1 MYIVLQ
7 ILWQDFSCDGHKMT
21 DVEFDQPMEER
32 ATMDQQQKVVK
43 VEKSSVKRR
52 CRKSTQKK
60 GKEVNNNS
68 APEAGRLI
76 QIDNVNFISSQSHL
90 DLSQL
95 YHCEHVGAADCSA
108 PELLT
113 AEVIASRCFAPNC
126 SYTMSA
132 AAANYFLHRNKLCSC
147 RID

>member
-7 ILWQDFSCDGHKMT
+7 ILWQDFSCDEHKMT
-21 DVEFDQPMEER
+21 DVEFDQLMEER
-32 ATMDQQQKVVK
+32 AKMDQQQKVVK

-52 CRKSTQKK
+52 CHKSAHRKR
-60 GKEVNNNS
+60 KEVNNNS
-68 APEAGRLI
+68 VPEAGRLM
-76 QIDNVNFISSQSHL
+76 QVDNVNYISSQSHL

-95 YHCEHVGAADCSA
+95 YHCEHVGAADCSV

-113 AEVIASRCFAPNC
+113 AEVIAGRCFAPNC
-126 SYTMSA
+126 SYTMLT
-132 AAANYFLHRNKLCSC
+132 AAANFLHKNKLCGC